1 MKPSGDVQRGR
12 RLAEAAVLAA
22 IVLAGL
28 WLRLAGIGYLLPS
41 VMNRDGMV
49 LLRQVEVLRG
59 GPRSIDGDAWR
70 YGFYPHLMA
79 RLGTLLPEEPPA
91 RGPAPLAR
99 HLELASA
106 PWIR

>member
-1 MKPSGDVQRGR
+1 MKPSGDERRGR
-12 RLAEAAVLAA
+12 RLAAAALAL
-22 IVLAGL
+22 IVVAAA

-59 GPRSIDGDAWR
+59 GPRSIDADAWR

-79 RLGTLLPEEPPA
+79 RLGMLLPEDPPA
-91 RGPAPLAR
+91 RGALPLAR

-106 PWIR
+106 PWI